1 MSTPKAHALKLE
13 LGAGFRQYQA
23 APSGVWYQK
32 GVGGAYTLDLA
43 GSVWSAGVSGTV
55 RPWLRYGL
63 RYIRLGGAYSNSLD
77 TPVDAN
83 YDGAEHRC
91 FGKCLPLARY
101 VGHGSVQGIA
111 ATLQSQLE
119 IAPRLYSFVEAG
131 PMLYRP
137 TWRMDVYGWRKD
149 GTGTVQNLHIVHRAH
164 WQLGYVYGLGMRYRK
179 TSIAFDIYDTRTLG
193 DGWPAAYMGAY
204 TLMIREEF

>member
-1 MSTPKAHALKLE
+1 MSLE
-13 LGAGFRQYQA
+13 LGAGERQYQ
-23 APSGVWYQK
+23 PSPNGVWYQK
-32 GVGGAYTLDLA
+32 GVAPYTLDLA
-43 GSVWSAGVSGTV
+43 GPVWSVGVSGKAT
-55 RPWLRYGL
+55 PWARYGV
-63 RYIRLGGAYSNSLD
+63 RYVNLGNASSDSWD

-111 ATLQSQLE
+111 ATLQPQYRISGH
-119 IAPRLYSFVEAG
+119 LYSFAEAG

-137 TWRMDVYGWRKD
+137 TWTMDVYHWRNQ
-149 GTGTVQNLHIVHRAH
+149 GTGPVQNLHIVHRAH
-164 WQLGYVYGLGMRYRK
+164 WQLGYVYGLGMRYRH
-179 TSIAFDIYDTRTLG
+179 TSIAFDIYDTRALG

-204 TLMIREEF
+204 TLMLREDF